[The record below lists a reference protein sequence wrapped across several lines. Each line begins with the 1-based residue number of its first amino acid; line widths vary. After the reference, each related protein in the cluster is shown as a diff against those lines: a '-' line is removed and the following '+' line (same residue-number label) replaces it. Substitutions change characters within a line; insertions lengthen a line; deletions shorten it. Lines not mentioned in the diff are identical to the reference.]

1 MAQVFR
7 PGLVFV
13 LKLGAGAVV
22 VLCAAGILSCRNMAA
37 PGPAIDSPVV
47 QVPPFSHKHHVS
59 DVGLDCR
66 FCHTTV
72 ETSAFAG
79 IPPTSTCMTCHSQ
92 LFKNQAILEPVF
104 ASFREN
110 RPLRWIRVHRLPDF
124 AYFNHGIHV
133 AKGVGCSTCH
143 GQVDQ
148 MPLMW
153 RTQSLEMD
161 WCLGCHRAPEQ
172 FVRPRDSVFDMTW
185 RPPPDQLEQGRQLLA
200 AYRID
205 RSRLTDCSNCH
216 R

>member
-7 PGLVFV
+7 PGMVFV
-13 LKLGAGAVV
+13 LKLGAGALLI
-22 VLCAAGILSCRNMAA
+22 LCVAVILSCRAMVASS
-37 PGPAIDSPVV
+37 PPIDSPVV
-47 QVPPFSHKHHVS
+47 QVPPFSHKHHIS

-66 FCHTTV
+66 FCHTSV

-92 LFKNQAILEPVF
+92 LFKDQAILAPVF
-104 ASFREN
+104 ASFRDN
-110 RPLRWIRVHRLPDF
+110 RPLQWVRVHRLPDF

-133 AKGVGCSTCH
+133 AKGIGCSTCH
-143 GQVDQ
+143 GHVDQ

-161 WCLGCHRAPEQ
+161 WCLGCHREPEK
-172 FVRPRDSVFDMTW
+172 FIRPRDKVFDMSW
-185 RPPPDQLEQGRQLLA
+185 QAPPDQLEQGRRLVT
-200 AYRID
+200 AYGID
-205 RSRLTDCSNCH
+205 RRRLTDCSNCH

>member
-7 PGLVFV
+7 PGVVFV
-13 LKLGAGAVV
+13 LKVGAGALVI
-22 VLCAAGILSCRNMAA
+22 LCVAVILSCRSLVA
-37 PGPAIDSPVV
+37 PSPPIDSPVV
-47 QVPPFSHKHHVS
+47 QVPPFSHKHHIS

-66 FCHTTV
+66 FCHTSV

-92 LFKNQAILEPVF
+92 LFKDQAILGPVF
-104 ASFREN
+104 ASFRDN
-110 RPLRWIRVHRLPDF
+110 RPLKWIRVHRLPDF
-124 AYFNHGIHV
+124 AYFNHSIHI

-161 WCLGCHRAPEQ
+161 WCLGCHRAPEK
-172 FVRPRDSVFDMTW
+172 FVRPRDRVFDMAW
-185 RPPPDQLEQGRQLLA
+185 QAPPDQLEQGRRLVA
-200 AYRID
+200 AYGID
-205 RSRLTDCSNCH
+205 RHRLTDCSNCH

>member
-13 LKLGAGAVV
+13 LKLGAGAALIVGI
-22 VLCAAGILSCRNMAA
+22 AAILAWRSLIAES
-37 PGPAIDSPVV
+37 PPIDSPVA

-66 FCHTTV
+66 FCHTSV

-79 IPPTSTCMTCHSQ
+79 IPPTSTCMNCHSQ
-92 LFKNQAILEPVF
+92 LFKDQSMLGPVF
-104 ASFREN
+104 ASFREG

-124 AYFNHGIHV
+124 AYFNHGIHI

-143 GQVDQ
+143 GPVDQ
-148 MPLMW
+148 MALIW
-153 RTQSLEMD
+153 RTQSLEME
-161 WCLGCHRAPEQ
+161 WCLGCHRAPEK
-172 FVRPRDSVFDMTW
+172 FIRPRDKVFDMTW
-185 RPPPDQLEQGRQLLA
+185 RAPDDQLERGRLLLA

>member
-13 LKLGAGAVV
+13 LKVGAAAILLGCVTAV
-22 VLCAAGILSCRNMAA
+22 LGWRSLIAES
-37 PGPAIDSPVV
+37 PAIDAPVT
-47 QVPPFSHKHHVS
+47 QIPPFSHKHHIS

-66 FCHTTV
+66 FCHATV

-92 LFKNQAILEPVF
+92 LFKDQSMLAPLF
-104 ASFREN
+104 ASFREE

-124 AYFNHGIHV
+124 VYFNHGIHI

-143 GQVDQ
+143 GQVEQ
-148 MPLMW
+148 MPLIW
-153 RTQSLEMD
+153 RTQSLEME
-161 WCLGCHRAPEQ
+161 WCLACHRAPEK
-172 FVRPRDSVFDMTW
+172 FLRPRDRVFDMAW
-185 RPPPDQLEQGRQLLA
+185 RAPDDQLEQGQRLLA
-200 AYRID
+200 DYQIN
-205 RSRLTDCSNCH
+205 RSRLADCSNCH